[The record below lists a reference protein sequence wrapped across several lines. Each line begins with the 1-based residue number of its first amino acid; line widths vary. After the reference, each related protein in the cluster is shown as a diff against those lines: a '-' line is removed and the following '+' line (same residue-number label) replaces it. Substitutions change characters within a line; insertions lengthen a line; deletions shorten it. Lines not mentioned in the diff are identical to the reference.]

1 MKCQYVFND
10 KRSVR
15 PRKEYVEA
23 LEISNQEYQRLMG
36 NLRKNVND
44 HQALIRL
51 LTNRK
56 EQNYQQREHQDELPN
71 NSKSGSAIELTNN
84 SDEPDAKGFDRLLV
98 SGENWSTPMVLGP
111 TSVYHDGML
120 GENNSGYN
128 DDENEEN
135 NVTKNG
141 DDGINKNDNS
151 LYIEQQNLT
160 PNQVKDLE
168 DFRQR
173 YGYQNYKLFYF
184 KDTKVSRFPLLRECI
199 SIFFKWMYSSLF
211 LFIHRESFLYFFLN
225 NEVDCEFVSMDLIYA
240 ISALGARISKD
251 EYLKSHADIFY
262 NLANKNTLEISGE
275 TSVMAHSSIS
285 KLQSLLCLALYDLGR
300 GELTRCWL
308 LSGLAFRMGLAIGFE
323 LDPKNWNV
331 SFLSSPIPHTNST
344 PPFTQFSHDQ
354 YYGRKQ
360 LFANY
365 PFDIRQV
372 RSRIFWGSY
381 VVDRFIC
388 LVMGRSTTLMVAD
401 ATIPNTQD
409 IGDLTGLE
417 DFIFYDHRSDRQYTC
432 RAFYCLK
439 AVVELHGLSD
449 DILNKVFSPSLTTGV
464 TRLGILSEFNIKLL
478 KWKQN
483 LDRGLFWNK
492 TILQKTAHNELC
504 MGPRYTFFIIILS
517 INRPFVLIAALGSSK
532 SINIEI
538 IRLPIQIC
546 DDVIDDLEIVIK
558 ALKAQE
564 KSFDVF
570 YPHILSVYATILA
583 ISVLLWRFKMSKPI
597 KLKKEVSQRLE
608 LFVGF
613 LEKCSDIWSLASKPS
628 ILARKKIN
636 ELWLDYDDTIPEV
649 NEFEQESNHG
659 TKTNIEFEFGN
670 NDVLDINKT
679 VNFEGCY
686 EDMEGIFQ
694 SIFGEPMN
702 QQMLTRTH
710 LADALWDEAFFDNHL
725 ELKTN

>member
-1 MKCQYVFND
+1 MDCQYVYND

-23 LEISNQEYQRLMG
+23 LEASNQEYQTLVE
-36 NLRKNVND
+36 NLRSHIND
-44 HQALIRL
+44 HQALIEL
-51 LTNRK
+51 LTNNKRT
-56 EQNYQQREHQDELPN
+56 QNEPQQALN
-71 NSKSGSAIELTNN
+71 LSGLSKTDDSH
-84 SDEPDAKGFDRLLV
+84 EPEPEAKGFDRLLV
-98 SGENWSTPMVLGP
+98 SGKNGVAPMVLGP
-111 TSVYHDGML
+111 TSVYHDGMI
-120 GENNSGYN
+120 GENKKQ
-128 DDENEEN
+128 NEEN
-135 NVTKNG
+135 EIELEQKQMLNKEVT
-141 DDGINKNDNS
+141 S
-151 LYIEQQNLT
+151 VEQQNLT
-160 PNQVKDLE
+160 AEQVRDLE

-184 KDTKVSRFPLLRECI
+184 KETSVSKFPLFRECI

-251 EYLKSHADIFY
+251 EYLRSHADVFY

-275 TSVMAHSSIS
+275 KSVMGHSSIS

-308 LSGLAFRMGLAIGFE
+308 LSGLAFRMGLDIGFE
-323 LDPKNWNV
+323 LDPKDWNV
-331 SFLSSPIPHTNST
+331 SFVSSPIPHSSSST
-344 PPFTQFSHDQ
+344 SLSQFSQD

-360 LFANY
+360 LFKNY
-365 PFDIRQV
+365 PFEIRQV

-388 LVMGRSTTLMVAD
+388 LVMGRSATLRVAD
-401 ATIPNTQD
+401 VTIPNTQD

-417 DFIFYDHRSDRQYTC
+417 DFIFYDHRSEKQYTC
-432 RAFYCLK
+432 RAFHCLK

-449 DILNKVFSPSLTTGV
+449 DILNKVFSPSLGTGV

-492 TILQKTAHNELC
+492 RILEKTAHNELC

-517 INRPFVLIAALGSSK
+517 INRPFVLMAALGSSK
-532 SINIEI
+532 SINIDI

-558 ALKAQE
+558 ALQAQE
-564 KSFDVF
+564 KTFNVF

-583 ISVLLWRFKMSKPI
+583 ISVLLWRFKMSKSVKI
-597 KLKKEVSQRLE
+597 KKDISQRLE
-608 LFVGF
+608 LFVEF
-613 LEKCSDIWSLASKPS
+613 LEKCSHIWALASKPAS
-628 ILARKKIN
+628 VARKKIN
-636 ELWLDYDDTIPEV
+636 ELWLDYDVNTSESNADSLQPQEFAAELEG
-649 NEFEQESNHG
+649 NEFNG
-659 TKTNIEFEFGN
+659 FFNG
-670 NDVLDINKT
+670 
-679 VNFEGCY
+679 FEGHD
-686 EDMEGIFQ
+686 DMEGVFQ

-702 QQMLTRTH
+702 LQMLTRTH
-710 LADALWDEAFFDNHL
+710 LADALWDDAFFDSNL
-725 ELKTN
+725 NGN